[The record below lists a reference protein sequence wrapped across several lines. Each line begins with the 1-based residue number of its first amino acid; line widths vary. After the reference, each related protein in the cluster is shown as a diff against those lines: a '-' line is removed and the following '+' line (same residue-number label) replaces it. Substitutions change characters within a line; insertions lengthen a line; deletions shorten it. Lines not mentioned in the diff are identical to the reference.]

1 MQLNLSNKKMNLLE
15 LRCKGSKQGLQFIQ
29 VATLE
34 DMLSLSLDITMFN
47 HKIKMIEVPQ
57 AIKLLR
63 HKFRKLISKIDYI
76 IIYK

>member
-34 DMLSLSLDITMFN
+34 DMLSLSLDITMLN
-47 HKIKMIEVPQ
+47 HKIKMIEVPL